1 MKKYIYKILK
11 SLDKLESNIAF
22 YPSIISLFGLVFAFF
37 MIYLES
43 IGISKYLVE
52 NAPILVVNNTE
63 TARSL
68 LTTFIAGLISIMVF
82 SFSLVMILLNQAS
95 SNFSPRVLPG
105 LISNRRHQ
113 IILGIYNS
121 TLLYC
126 IFTLVSITPQGDKY
140 QMPGFSVL
148 LGIIFMTFSLGA
160 FIYFIHSIS
169 QEIQVNT
176 IMDKIF
182 KKSKA
187 RLEKLV
193 EAEKHTDTRF
203 EDTSDWKPIMS
214 DRTGYMQDVSLKAM
228 AELAEDHNLI
238 IEIVPIKG
246 AYILEGIPVLRYKGD
261 VNDTNDDIEDDKE
274 LEEELLATITFS
286 NNEIIEDNYI
296 LAFKQITE
304 IALKAMSPG
313 INDPGTCINAID
325 YLTELFALRMRK
337 KDQSFYFNED
347 DKALIHIN
355 TVSYEELL
363 YNVMAALRTY
373 SKHDIIVVQKLFI
386 MFKYLLQQNNVL
398 NENYKEAIIKEV
410 INLKKDALNNH
421 NNERDIELIKSYI
434 TKLKNV
440 NPSDHNFEV

>member
-1 MKKYIYKILK
+1 MKTYFYRLLN
-11 SLDKLESNIAF
+11 SLDRLESNIAF
-22 YPSIISLFGLVFAFF
+22 YPSIISLFGLLFAFF

-43 IGISKYLVE
+43 QGASEYLIE
-52 NAPILVVNNTE
+52 QAPILVVNNTE

-95 SNFSPRVLPG
+95 SNFSPRLLPG

-148 LGIIFMTFSLGA
+148 LGIIFMTLSLAA

-176 IMDKIF
+176 IMQKIF

-187 RLEKLV
+187 RLENII
-193 EAEKHTDTRF
+193 EEEKHLNTNF
-203 EDTSDWKPIMS
+203 EDTSEWKSIMS
-214 DRTGYMQDVSLKAM
+214 DSTGYMQDVSLEA
-228 AELAEDHNLI
+228 LAQLAGEHKLKF
-238 IEIVPIKG
+238 EIVPVKG
-246 AYILEGIPVLRYKGD
+246 AYILKGIPVLKYKGEI
-261 VNDTNDDIEDDKE
+261 DDDLKKE
-274 LEEELLATITFS
+274 ISDAITFA
-286 NNEIIEDNYI
+286 NNELIEDNYV

-304 IALKAMSPG
+304 VALKAMSPG

-325 YLTELFALRMRK
+325 FLTELFALRMTK
-337 KDQSFYFNED
+337 KNNSYYFNDNDEAIIYI
-347 DKALIHIN
+347 K
-355 TVSYEELL
+355 TVSFDELL

-373 SKHDIIVVQKLFI
+373 CKHDIVVVQKLF
-386 MFKYLLQQNNVL
+386 MMLQYLLQIDEVL
-398 NENYKEAIIKEV
+398 EEDYKSSIVKEV
-410 INLKKDALNNH
+410 ENLKEDALKNQSNKADV
-421 NNERDIELIKSYI
+421 ETIKYWI
-434 TKLKNV
+434 TKLENV
-440 NPSDHNFEV
+440 NSTTLNIED

>member
-1 MKKYIYKILK
+1 
-11 SLDKLESNIAF
+11 
-22 YPSIISLFGLVFAFF
+22 

-52 NAPILVVNNTE
+52 HAPILVVNNAE

-68 LTTFIAGLISIMVF
+68 LTTFVAGLISIMVF

-95 SNFSPRVLPG
+95 SNFSPRLLPG

-148 LGIIFMTFSLGA
+148 LGIVFMTLSLGS

-182 KKSKA
+182 KKSKV
-187 RLEKLV
+187 RLEKLI
-193 EAEKHTDTRF
+193 EAEKHIDIDF
-203 EDTSDWKPIMS
+203 EDTSNWKSVMANS
-214 DRTGYMQDVSLKAM
+214 TGYMQDVSLKSLAD
-228 AELAEDHNLI
+228 LAEEQHLK

-246 AYILEGIPVLRYKGD
+246 AYILKGIPILKYKGD
-261 VNDTNDDIEDDKE
+261 SDED
-274 LEEELLATITFS
+274 LEKKLAEAITFS
-286 NNEIIEDNYI
+286 NSELIEDNYV

-313 INDPGTCINAID
+313 INDPGTCINCID
-325 YLTELFALRMRK
+325 YLTELFALRMTK
-337 KDQSFYFNED
+337 KDKSYYFSED
-347 DKALIHIN
+347 ETALIFIN
-355 TVSYEELL
+355 TVSFEQLL
-363 YNVMAALRTY
+363 YNVMASLRTY
-373 SKHDIIVVQKLFI
+373 CKHDIVIVQKLFL
-386 MFKYLLQQNNVL
+386 MLQYLLQNSNVL
-398 NENYKEAIIKEV
+398 NENYSKVVVKEIK
-410 INLKKDALNNH
+410 NLEKDASDNH
-421 NNERDIELIKSYI
+421 KNEADIIVIQSCVKRLQQ
-434 TKLKNV
+434 V
-440 NPSDHNFEV
+440 NSSEYEI

>member
-1 MKKYIYKILK
+1 MKKYIYKVLN

-22 YPSIISLFGLVFAFF
+22 YPSIISLFGLLFAFF
-37 MIYLES
+37 MIYLENL
-43 IGISKYLVE
+43 GTSKYLVQH
-52 NAPILVVNNTE
+52 APILVVNNIE

-126 IFTLVSITPQGDKY
+126 IFTLVSITPNGDKY
-140 QMPGFSVL
+140 QLPGFSVL
-148 LGIIFMTFSLGA
+148 LGIIFMTLSLGA

-169 QEIQVNT
+169 QAIQVNT

-182 KKSKA
+182 KTSKS

-193 EAEKHTDTRF
+193 ETEKHFDTHF
-203 EDTSDWKPIMS
+203 EDTSDWKSVMAET
-214 DRTGYMQDVSLKAM
+214 TGYMQDVSLRS
-228 AELAEDHNLI
+228 LAGLAKEHSLK
-238 IEIVPIKG
+238 IEIVIIKG
-246 AYILEGIPVLRYKGD
+246 AYILKGVPILKYKSSA
-261 VNDTNDDIEDDKE
+261 EDKA
-274 LEEELLATITFS
+274 EEVEDLGSKLLATITLS
-286 NNEIIEDNYI
+286 NNELIEDNYI

-325 YLTELFALRMRK
+325 YLTELFALRMTK
-337 KDQSFYFNED
+337 KDKSFYFD
-347 DKALIHIN
+347 DDDNALIHIK
-355 TVSYEELL
+355 TVSFENLL

-373 SKHDIIVVQKLFI
+373 CKHDIIVVQKLFI
-386 MFKYLLQQNNVL
+386 MFQYLLQQNNVL
-398 NENYKEAIIKEV
+398 NENYKEIIIKEV
-410 INLKKDALNNH
+410 INLKNDAIDNH
-421 NNERDIELIKSYI
+421 KNDRDIELIKSYI
-434 TKLKNV
+434 TKLENV
-440 NPSDHNFEV
+440 NPSEFTFET

>member
-1 MKKYIYKILK
+1 MKKYFFRIWS
-11 SLDKLESNIAF
+11 SLEKLESNIAF
-22 YPSIISLFGLVFAFF
+22 YPSIISLFGLLFAFF

-43 IGISKYLVE
+43 LGASKFLLE
-52 NAPILVVNNTE
+52 HAPILVVNNTE
-63 TARSL
+63 TARVL

-126 IFTLVSITPQGDKY
+126 IFTLVSITPHGEKY

-169 QEIQVNT
+169 QEIQVNN

-182 KKSKA
+182 KKSKE

-193 EAEKHTDTRF
+193 EAEKYIDTDF
-203 EDTSDWKPIMS
+203 EDSSDWKS
-214 DRTGYMQDVSLKAM
+214 VKANSTGYMQDVSLKTLAHI
-228 AELAEDHNLI
+228 AEDHDLKI
-238 IEIVPIKG
+238 AIVPIKG
-246 AYILEGIPVLRYKGD
+246 AYILKGVPILKYKGEPNKD
-261 VNDTNDDIEDDKE
+261 MDEDDVIE
-274 LEEELLATITFS
+274 TQLIDAFTFS
-286 NNEIIEDNYI
+286 NNELIEDNYI

-325 YLTELFALRMRK
+325 YLTELFALRMTK
-337 KDQSFYFNED
+337 KDNSFYFNKD
-347 DKALIHIN
+347 DKALIHIK
-355 TVSYEELL
+355 TVSFEELL
-363 YNVMAALRTY
+363 YNVMAAMRNY
-373 SKHDIIVVQKLFI
+373 CKHDIIVVQKLFI
-386 MFKYLLQQNNVL
+386 MFQYLLQQNNVL

-410 INLKKDALNNH
+410 INLKKDALENH
-421 NNERDIELIKSYI
+421 SNEADIKTIDDYMA
-434 TKLKNV
+434 KLQHV
-440 NPSDHNFEV
+440 NPSEYTFET

>member
-1 MKKYIYKILK
+1 MKSYFYRVLNY
-11 SLDKLESNIAF
+11 LDKLESNIAF
-22 YPSIISLFGLVFAFF
+22 YPTIISLFGTSFAFF

-43 IGISKYLVE
+43 KGVSKYLIE
-52 NAPILVVNNTE
+52 HAPILVVNNTE

-95 SNFSPRVLPG
+95 SNFSPRLLPG

-126 IFTLVSITPQGDKY
+126 IFTLVSITPNGDKY

-148 LGIIFMTFSLGA
+148 LGIIFMTVSLAA

-169 QEIQVNT
+169 QEIQVNN
-176 IMDKIF
+176 IMSKIF
-182 KKSKA
+182 EDAKK
-187 RLEKLV
+187 RLKKLI
-193 EAEKHTDTRF
+193 ENEKHIDTDF
-203 EDTSDWKPIMS
+203 EDSSEWESIMS
-214 DRTGYMQDVSLKAM
+214 KGTGYMQDISLNALSK
-228 AELAEDHNLI
+228 LAEENDLR

-246 AYILEGIPVLRYKGD
+246 AYIMEGIPILKYKG
-261 VNDTNDDIEDDKE
+261 TIDDE
-274 LEEELLATITFS
+274 LRDRLVETITFS
-286 NNEIIEDNYI
+286 NNELIQDNYV

-325 YLTELFALRMRK
+325 LLTELFALRMTK
-337 KDQSFYFNED
+337 KNKSYYFNKNED
-347 DKALIHIN
+347 ALIYIK
-355 TVSYEELL
+355 TVSFEQLL

-373 SKHDIIVVQKLFI
+373 CKHDIIIVQKLF
-386 MFKYLLQQNNVL
+386 MMLQYLLQKDDVL
-398 NENYKEAIIKEV
+398 EESYNASIIEE
-410 INLKKDALNNH
+410 INNLKKDALKNH
-421 NNERDIELIKSYI
+421 ENEADIKVINDYI
-434 TKLKNV
+434 EKLEKL
-440 NPSDHNFEV
+440 NPSEYKFNDLSK

>member
-1 MKKYIYKILK
+1 MKKYYYQILK

-22 YPSIISLFGLVFAFF
+22 YPSLISLGGLIFAFF

-43 IGISKYLVE
+43 LGVSRYLVE
-52 NAPILVVNNTE
+52 KAPILVVNNTE

-68 LTTFIAGLISIMVF
+68 LTTFIGGLISIMVF

-95 SNFSPRVLPG
+95 SNFSPRLLPG

-113 IILGIYNS
+113 IILGIYNG

-126 IFTLVSITPQGDKY
+126 IFTLVSITPHGDKY

-148 LGIIFMTFSLGA
+148 LCIVFMTLSLGS

-169 QEIQVNT
+169 QQIQVST

-182 KKSKA
+182 KKSQE
-187 RLEKLV
+187 RLLKIIES
-193 EAEKHTDTRF
+193 EKHLETDF
-203 EDTSDWKPIMS
+203 EDSANWKKVMAS
-214 DRTGYMQDVSLKAM
+214 ETGYMQDVSLKTLGG
-228 AELAEDHNLI
+228 LAEENGLL

-246 AYILEGIPVLRYKGD
+246 AYVLKGIPVLKYKGEVD
-261 VNDTNDDIEDDKE
+261 EDLKQKLLNTVNFSKSE
-274 LEEELLATITFS
+274 L
-286 NNEIIEDNYI
+286 IEDNYV

-325 YLTELFALRMRK
+325 YLTELFALRMTK
-337 KDQSFYFNED
+337 KNKSYFFNED
-347 DKALIHIN
+347 DEALIYIK
-355 TVSYEELL
+355 TVSFDQML

-373 SKHDIIVVQKLFI
+373 CKHDIIVVQKLF
-386 MFKYLLQQNNVL
+386 MMLQYLLQNKEVFR
-398 NENYKEAIIKEV
+398 ENYKKSIIKE
-410 INLKKDALNNH
+410 INNLKNDALSTLQNDA
-421 NNERDIELIKSYI
+421 DIQVIKDCV
-434 TKLKNV
+434 KHLEAL
-440 NPSDHNFEV
+440 NPSDYNFGASSASSS

>member
-1 MKKYIYKILK
+1 VKKYIYKIFN
-11 SLDKLESNIAF
+11 SLEKLESNIAF
-22 YPSIISLFGLVFAFF
+22 YPSIISLFGLLFAFL

-43 IGISKYLVE
+43 IGISKYLVKHY
-52 NAPILVVNNTE
+52 PVLVVNNTE

-113 IILGIYNS
+113 IILGTYNAA
-121 TLLYC
+121 LLYC
-126 IFTLVSITPQGDKY
+126 IFTLVSITPNGDKY

-148 LGIIFMTFSLGA
+148 LSIVFMTLSLGA

-182 KKSKA
+182 IKSKL

-193 EAEKHTDTRF
+193 EAEKHIDAGF
-203 EDTSDWKPIMS
+203 EDTSDWKNIMANS
-214 DRTGYMQDVSLKAM
+214 TGYMQDVSLKAL
-228 AELAEDHNLI
+228 ADLAESHDLM
-238 IEIVPIKG
+238 IEVVPIKG
-246 AYILEGIPVLRYKGD
+246 AYILKGIPVIKYKGEASD
-261 VNDTNDDIEDDKE
+261 HMEDDE
-274 LEEELLATITFS
+274 DLESKLLDSITFS
-286 NNEIIEDNYI
+286 NSELIEDNYV

-304 IALKAMSPG
+304 IAVKAMSPG

-325 YLTELFALRMRK
+325 YLTELFALRMTK
-337 KDQSFYFNED
+337 KDHSYYFND
-347 DKALIHIN
+347 DEKALIHIN
-355 TVSYEELL
+355 TVSFEELL

-373 SKHDIIVVQKLFI
+373 CKHDVIVVQKLFV
-386 MFKYLLQQNNVL
+386 MFQYLLQQNNIL
-398 NENYKEAIIKEV
+398 DENYKEVIIKEIV
-410 INLKKDALNNH
+410 NLKKDALDNH
-421 NNERDIELIKSYI
+421 NNDRDIELIKSYI
-434 TKLKNV
+434 TKLQNI
-440 NPSDHNFEV
+440 NPSEYKF

>member
-1 MKKYIYKILK
+1 LI
-11 SLDKLESNIAF
+11 
-22 YPSIISLFGLVFAFF
+22 GLLFAFF

-43 IGISKYLVE
+43 IGISKYLIE
-52 NAPILVVNNTE
+52 HAPILVVNNTE

-68 LTTFIAGLISIMVF
+68 LTTFIGGLISIMVF

-95 SNFSPRVLPG
+95 SNFSPRLLPG

-126 IFTLVSITPQGDKY
+126 IFTLVSITPHGDKY
-140 QMPGFSVL
+140 QMPGFAVL
-148 LGIIFMTFSLGA
+148 LGIIFMTLSLGA

-169 QEIQVNT
+169 QEIQVNN

-182 KKSKA
+182 RKSKG

-193 EAEKHTDTRF
+193 KAEKHLDTDF
-203 EDTSDWKPIMS
+203 DDTSEWECIMA
-214 DRTGYMQDVSLKAM
+214 DTTGYMQDVSLNSL
-228 AELAEDHNLI
+228 AELAKEHQLK

-246 AYILEGIPVLRYKGD
+246 AYILKGIPVIKYKGD
-261 VNDTNDDIEDDKE
+261 IDDELRED
-274 LEEELLATITFS
+274 LLDTITFS
-286 NNEIIEDNYI
+286 KNELIEDNYV

-325 YLTELFALRMRK
+325 YLTELFALRMTK
-337 KDQSFYFNED
+337 KDMSFYFDKD
-347 DKALIHIN
+347 DTALIYIK
-355 TVSYEELL
+355 TVSFEQLL

-373 SKHDIIVVQKLFI
+373 CKHDIIIVQKLF
-386 MFKYLLQQNNVL
+386 MMLQNLVLLRCLGILMRRGSNHQNQ
-398 NENYKEAIIKEV
+398 
-410 INLKKDALNNH
+410 
-421 NNERDIELIKSYI
+421 
-434 TKLKNV
+434 
-440 NPSDHNFEV
+440 NP

>member
-1 MKKYIYKILK
+1 MLSFDHQPVKKYLYKVFE
-11 SLDKLESNIAF
+11 SLDKLESKIAF
-22 YPSIISLFGLVFAFF
+22 YPSIISLLGLVFAFF

-43 IGISKYLVE
+43 QGVSKYLVE
-52 NAPILVVNNTE
+52 HAPILVVNNTE

-126 IFTLVSITPQGDKY
+126 IFTLVSIAPTGDKY
-140 QMPGFSVL
+140 QIPGFSVL
-148 LGIIFMTFSLGA
+148 LSIVFMTLSLGA

-176 IMDKIF
+176 IMDKIY
-182 KKSKA
+182 KKSKT
-187 RLEKLV
+187 RLETLI
-193 EAEKHTDTRF
+193 ENEQHHDTTF
-203 EDTSDWKPIMS
+203 EDTSNWNHVMADS
-214 DRTGYMQDVSLKAM
+214 TGYIQDMSLNAL
-228 AELAEDHNLI
+228 ADLAEEHQLK

-246 AYILEGIPVLRYKGD
+246 AYVLKGIPILKYKG
-261 VNDTNDDIEDDKE
+261 NSDKA
-274 LEEELLATITFS
+274 LEKKLGETITFS
-286 NNEIIEDNYI
+286 NSELIEDNYI

-325 YLTELFALRMRK
+325 YLTELFALRMTK
-337 KDQSFYFNED
+337 KDESYYFD
-347 DKALIHIN
+347 DNGNALIFIK
-355 TVSYEELL
+355 TVSFEQLL

-373 SKHDIIVVQKLFI
+373 CKHDIIILQKLFL
-386 MFKYLLQQNNVL
+386 MLQYLLQNDEVL
-398 NENYKEAIIKEV
+398 NEKYHQIVVKEIQ
-410 INLKKDALNNH
+410 NLEKDALDNH
-421 NNERDIELIKSYI
+421 SNEADIGIIKSCI
-434 TKLKNV
+434 ERLRQV
-440 NPSDHNFEV
+440 NTSGYEI